1 MNTIIKLEKPLEV
14 ITTTKYLNFKIRE
27 ILVNLNSGASFV
39 VLLYGE
45 TEDVILCKTIDM
57 SGEDYQK
64 WGNNDDYVIA
74 YVKSKLLTL
83 KTL

>member
-45 TEDVILCKTIDM
+45 TEDIILCKTIDM
-57 SGEDYQK
+57 SGEDYLK
-64 WGNNDDYVIA
+64 WGNNDDYVIE
-74 YVKSKLLTL
+74 YIKGKLLNL
-83 KTL
+83 